1 MLIGFVS
8 WVLFK
13 ALRKPSVT
21 GANALIGVEGVVI
34 NMTEDMIQ
42 VKVHGD
48 IWQAKS
54 MMRLEKDMSI
64 RVVGI
69 DGLVLLV
76 EPVSD

>member
-1 MLIGFVS
+1 
-8 WVLFK
+8 
-13 ALRKPSVT
+13 
-21 GANALIGVEGVVI
+21 
-34 NMTEDMIQ
+34 MTEDMIQ

-48 IWQAKS
+48 IWQAES
-54 MMRLEKDMSI
+54 IMRLEKDMGI